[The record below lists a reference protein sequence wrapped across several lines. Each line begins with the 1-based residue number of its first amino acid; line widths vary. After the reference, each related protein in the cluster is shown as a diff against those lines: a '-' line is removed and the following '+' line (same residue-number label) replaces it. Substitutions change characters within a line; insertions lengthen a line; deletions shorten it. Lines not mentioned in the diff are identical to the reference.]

1 MMFDAC
7 RVADA
12 AAYGNQQNHFL
23 KNVASFGA
31 LSMVACI
38 GASRMLGRLANRA
51 AIRASAGAPRDV
63 HLNRYQGAIAMR
75 NPDDPIDI
83 PAVIDANR
91 VGAFQIRI
99 LVLVGLTVVID
110 GFDVQAM
117 GFVAPAI
124 IDAWGIDKTSLGPVF
139 GAGLLGMLLE
149 LLLFS
154 VLADKIGR
162 RPVLI
167 WATFAFALCMLAT
180 PFVTTIDQLR
190 WMRLLTGLGLGA
202 IMPNT
207 MALAGEL
214 SPKHNRVTIMMLV
227 SCGFTVG
234 AVLGGLISAFLI
246 PAWGWQSVFIVGGV
260 VPLVLAGVMFFQ
272 VPELML
278 FSVLRGKRLDR
289 VAACLRRIDPSLAV
303 TASTRFIVPETRQS
317 AMPVVELFRA
327 GRARTTALLWMINFM
342 NLLNLYFLA
351 NWLPT
356 IAKSAGA
363 STSAAVL
370 VGTTLQLGGVVG
382 TLLMGP
388 IIDRIGFFKVLVPT
402 FLVAAIAISTI
413 GQPGLSFA
421 MLLVAV
427 GITGLCIV
435 GGQPAVNAMA
445 ATYYPTVLRSTGV
458 GWSLGI
464 GRVGSILGP
473 VIGGELIRLNWSN
486 TDLFIAVAVPAAA
499 SAMILIVLAW
509 EMRVALNA
517 KVA

>member
-1 MMFDAC
+1 
-7 RVADA
+7 
-12 AAYGNQQNHFL
+12 
-23 KNVASFGA
+23 
-31 LSMVACI
+31 
-38 GASRMLGRLANRA
+38 
-51 AIRASAGAPRDV
+51 
-63 HLNRYQGAIAMR
+63 MR
-75 NPDDPIDI
+75 NPDDAIDI

-99 LVLVGLTVVID
+99 LVLLGLTVVID

-139 GAGLLGMLLE
+139 GAGLLGMLLGS
-149 LLLFS
+149 LLFS

-272 VPELML
+272 VPESML

-370 VGTTLQLGGVVG
+370 VGTTLQVGGVVG